1 MPTLSPVGALAATPR
16 GPVDTAPR
24 NTEAGLD
31 RTTAQA
37 FEAAF
42 LAEMFRHAGLARPRT
57 QFGGG
62 AGEAQFAPMLA
73 RLYAEQIAEVRP
85 LGIAEAAFGVGAGGG
100 DAARAAPASTLS
112 FVPTGPRT
120 GGR

>member
-16 GPVDTAPR
+16 GPVDAAPR
-24 NTEAGLD
+24 NAEAGLD

-73 RLYAEQIAEVRP
+73 RLYAEQIAEARP
-85 LGIAEAAFGVGAGGG
+85 LGIAEAAFGAGAGG
-100 DAARAAPASTLS
+100 DAARAAPAATLS
-112 FVPTGPRT
+112 FVPPGPRT